1 MSGLKIF
8 LNLMKVIICYN
19 EEKDEGHFLEND
31 VQYPKNLCNLHNY
44 FPYLPERM
52 KIEKSK
58 TL

>member
-1 MSGLKIF
+1 MF

-19 EEKDEGHFLEND
+19 EEIDEDHFLEND